1 MVSARAT
8 RRRGSTLSMVLMFG
22 VLFGAL
28 ALVTATVAQGG
39 RKAASADRASA
50 DLSYRC
56 EGAAEALR
64 LELTNQWESTGLM
77 PAQWFAQQLRAA
89 GATTPAPPRADM
101 TAVPGLPGFAGGY
114 PRSYAAFPEV
124 VAWVD
129 QVGQPGQNFIDIV
142 AATTSAVGATQAD
155 QRAPQSVRIRINFG
169 NNPIFDLAML
179 TQTTNCMFCHLRV
192 NGDVGSVGF
201 FRPGWGRESYINAD
215 GNLVTNGHNSG
226 NDSQVVGRVYV
237 GPPSA
242 AEVAG
247 GLADYVTNDG
257 ATWTDGAGTTQ
268 KSLNGARVLAPD
280 PNDVHNSQ
288 TSLADNVAG
297 VIEANYTG
305 PKLPDDSNGDGT
317 ADFPAIDTAVAELQ
331 STGKLG
337 VGGSASA
344 ITVNGTP
351 TTAGSYGAWKVPL
364 GKDLATD
371 LTPVAPTDFNYTNAE
386 GGTSSVLDGNLILIG
401 TYDNPI
407 NLDGDVFV
415 KGDVVIKGYVQGRGG
430 IYAGRNVYVAGDI
443 IYKDLPANWPLKDDA
458 QAVSAVANS
467 PNASELRLAA
477 RSNIVV
483 GDWTYQTERNADG
496 KENDILPQRDRQG
509 EMFMQD
515 QFSLGSVR
523 YYEAD
528 HQGSVVSSELTP
540 IASSYVDADGKTVP
554 ITVYQNDKGEVVP
567 TDRVTKVDSNTRP
580 EYPSGVSTNYN
591 LYPERYDAALAPGTV
606 VRENSGNTVASGT
619 FDPWMKQSEFREI
632 LGTQEIE
639 NAVARTGGA
648 FSNDAT
654 KSFEFGNDEFAGSQ
668 FDGTNA
674 PSMGSGKHHF
684 EAKLNPDGTYADQGR
699 LIRNDGRIVDVG
711 KHTWPTQVQHI
722 DAFLYANKRIGG
734 TSRYALTIN
743 GGMASSA
750 IGVLAVYDYEGNYL
764 PSSNMTT
771 TSDSNA
777 FLAGH
782 RTWMN
787 QNETDLVRTYTDPA
801 DPNVRSDP
809 LRRFILNYDY
819 RLRNGGYGYNLIE
832 GGAGERL
839 FFSRGHKVTTP

>member
-1 MVSARAT
+1 MVSARTT

-39 RKAASADRASA
+39 RKAASVDRASA

-77 PAQWFAQQLRAA
+77 PAQWFAQQLRAV
-89 GATTPAPPRADM
+89 GATTPAPPRTDM

-129 QVGQPGQNFIDIV
+129 QVGQPGQNYIDIV

-155 QRAPQSVRIRINFG
+155 HRAPQSVRIRINFG
-169 NNPIFDLAML
+169 NNPIFDLALL

-201 FRPGWGRESYINAD
+201 FRPGWGGE
-215 GNLVTNGHNSG
+215 GHGGSTNSG
-226 NDSQVVGRVYV
+226 RDSQVVGKVYV
-237 GPPSA
+237 GPPTA

-257 ATWTDGAGTTQ
+257 ENWTDGAGTTQ

-280 PNDVHNSQ
+280 GNDVHNSQ
-288 TSLADNVAG
+288 ASLADNVAG
-297 VIEANYTG
+297 VIESNYTG
-305 PKLPDDSNGDGT
+305 PKLPDDSNGDGA
-317 ADFPAIDTAVAELQ
+317 ADFPAIDTEVAERQ
-331 STGKLG
+331 SNGKLG

-351 TTAGSYGAWKVPL
+351 TTAGAYGAWKVPL
-364 GKDLATD
+364 RGDFAADLA
-371 LTPVAPTDFNYTNAE
+371 PVTPTDFDYTNAD

-407 NLDGDVFV
+407 NLDGDIFV

-430 IYAGRNVYVAGDI
+430 IYAGRNVYVAGDV

-458 QAVSAVANS
+458 QAVSAVANT

-483 GDWTYQTERNADG
+483 GDWTYETDRDTDG
-496 KENDILPQRDRQG
+496 EDDILPQRDRQG
-509 EMFMQD
+509 EMFMHD
-515 QFSLGSVR
+515 QFSLSSVR

-528 HQGSVVSSELTP
+528 HQGNVVSNELTR
-540 IASSYVDADGKTVP
+540 IGSSYF
-554 ITVYQNDKGEVVP
+554 NDKGEVVP
-567 TDRVTKVDSNTRP
+567 AARVTVVDSTTRP
-580 EYPSGVSTNYN
+580 EYPAGVSSNYN

-606 VRENSGNTVASGT
+606 VRANNGTDVASGT

-632 LGTQEIE
+632 LGTQEVE

-654 KSFEFGNDEFAGSQ
+654 KSFEFGNADFAGSQ
-668 FDGTNA
+668 FNGANA

-699 LIRNDGRIVDVG
+699 LVRNDGRIVDVG

-722 DAFLYANKRIGG
+722 DGFLYANKRIGG

-750 IGVLAVYDYEGNYL
+750 IGVLAVYDYTGSYL

-771 TSDSNA
+771 TSNSNA

-787 QNETDLVRTYTDPA
+787 QNETDMVRTYTDPA

>member
-1 MVSARAT
+1 
-8 RRRGSTLSMVLMFG
+8 
-22 VLFGAL
+22 
-28 ALVTATVAQGG
+28 
-39 RKAASADRASA
+39 
-50 DLSYRC
+50 
-56 EGAAEALR
+56 
-64 LELTNQWESTGLM
+64 
-77 PAQWFAQQLRAA
+77 
-89 GATTPAPPRADM
+89 M

-201 FRPGWGRESYINAD
+201 FRPGWGGE
-215 GNLVTNGHNSG
+215 GHGGSTNSG
-226 NDSQVVGRVYV
+226 RDSQVVGKVYV
-237 GPPSA
+237 GPPTA
-242 AEVAG
+242 DEIAG

-257 ATWTDGAGTTQ
+257 EDWTDGAGTTQ

-280 PNDVHNSQ
+280 GNDVHDSQ
-288 TSLADNVAG
+288 ASLADNVAG
-297 VIEANYTG
+297 VIESNYTG
-305 PKLPDDSNGDGT
+305 PKLPDDENGDGT
-317 ADFPAIDTAVAELQ
+317 ADFPPIDTQVAELQ
-331 STGKLG
+331 SAGKLG
-337 VGGSASA
+337 IGASATA

-351 TTAGSYGAWKVPL
+351 TTAGAFGAWKVPL
-364 GKDLATD
+364 RGDFAADLA
-371 LTPVAPTDFNYTNAE
+371 PVAPTDFDYTNAE

-407 NLDGDVFV
+407 NLDGDIFV

-430 IYAGRNVYVAGDI
+430 IYAGRNVYVAGDV

-458 QAVSAVANS
+458 QAVSAVANN
-467 PNASELRLAA
+467 PTATELRLAA

-483 GDWTYQTERNADG
+483 GDWTYQNDRDTDG
-496 KENDILPQRDRQG
+496 AEDDFLPQRDRQG
-509 EMFMQD
+509 EMFMHA
-515 QFSLGSVR
+515 QFGLDDVR

-528 HQGSVVSSELTP
+528 HQGDTVPSELTQ
-540 IASSYVDADGKTVP
+540 IGSDYV
-554 ITVYQNDKGEVVP
+554 NDRGEVVP
-567 TDRVTKVDSNTRP
+567 IDRVTTIDSTTRP
-580 EYPSGVSTNYN
+580 EVPANVGRNYD
-591 LYPERYDAALAPGTV
+591 LYSERYDSSIAPGTI
-606 VRENSGNTVASGT
+606 VRANNGNTVANGT
-619 FDPWMKQSEFREI
+619 FDPWIQQSEFRAI
-632 LGTQEIE
+632 LGTQLIE
-639 NAVARTGGA
+639 NGVARTGGA
-648 FSNDAT
+648 ISNPQPPVRKKKESDADFAARVAAYQVALQMSDAT
-654 KSFEFGNDEFAGSQ
+654 KEFEFGTADFPGEQ
-668 FDGTNA
+668 FNSTNA
-674 PSMGSGKHHF
+674 PNMGTAPGDDLHHF
-684 EAKLNPDGTYADQGR
+684 EAKLNPDGTYAGMGR
-699 LIRNDGRIVDVG
+699 LVREDGKVVDVG
-711 KHTWPTQVQHI
+711 QHQWSTQVQHI

-734 TSRYALTIN
+734 TSRYALTVN
-743 GGMASSA
+743 GGMAASQ
-750 IGVLAVYDYEGNYL
+750 IGVLAVYDYTGSYL

-771 TSDSNA
+771 TSSDNS

-782 RTWMN
+782 RAWMD
-787 QNETDLVRTYTDPA
+787 QNESSMVRTYTDPA